1 MTIWKSY
8 PMARNLLPGPCGF
21 RFHKYR
27 NSKNRQNKKK
37 EQVSVKKKKKQLLRW
52 QERKLT
58 PVRGQKSYHFSYCQ
72 IFGSMPNSFLIL
84 QRQDYYLHLFLLSHF
99 PCSLPSSLFAL
110 KVIKVVSIR
119 AFAAIFAFSSRFS
132 IQRHNGYL
140 NQREKVKLYQEDTKK
155 QFNSWRLVP
164 SVGKM
169 RDCSKR

>member
-1 MTIWKSY
+1 M
-8 PMARNLLPGPCGF
+8 
-21 RFHKYR
+21 
-27 NSKNRQNKKK
+27 
-37 EQVSVKKKKKQLLRW
+37 LRW

-84 QRQDYYLHLFLLSHF
+84 QRQDYYPHLFLLSHF

-140 NQREKVKLYQEDTKK
+140 NQREKVKLYPRKTQKS
-155 QFNSWRLVP
+155 NSTPDAWFPLSGRCETVR
-164 SVGKM
+164 SDKNIFYF
-169 RDCSKR
+169 